1 MILSYISYFV
11 NIFIYIFTYFSYFY
25 YYKLHTIQKT
35 KRKGKISKN
44 YLPFPFIINHYNLQ
58 YNFRIYS
65 IYSKRTFIVPP
76 HAIPNFA
83 ATVLDKS

>member
-1 MILSYISYFV
+1 MYYIYN
-11 NIFIYIFTYFSYFY
+11 NIKIK
-25 YYKLHTIQKT
+25 YYKYGNKNKVILILPGWGNTTKT
-35 KRKGKISKN
+35 FYN
-44 YLPFPFIINHYNLQ
+44 IINHYNLQ